1 MSVVRF
7 GSCRVLESI
16 GSGPLT
22 VVYRAEQEPIGRIV
36 AIKALRGTVAPS
48 SPLATQL
55 AREAHILARLSHP
68 GVVQLFDFVQTE
80 DAMWLVIEHVDGPS
94 LRALLDK
101 SPRGLPP
108 ESVLAIGYAITSALA
123 HAHEHG
129 VIHRDMKPANIL
141 LSKNGEVKLVDF
153 SVAHE
158 DRMPSTPEP
167 IDGTGAFG
175 TPAYMSPEQVLGEAI
190 DARTDVFS
198 LGIVLYEMICGARPF
213 DGPDARATTQRIRHD
228 APAPVTRVA
237 PGTPLAL
244 AQIVDRCLEKNV
256 EERPPT
262 AAALGEQLWAVADEL
277 GVSIGAREV
286 ASALLRAGFVDRVE
300 AASTGQHRAV
310 VAPSAPGVGRAALG
324 HLFVLAAMVAGGG
337 AIQTTAQAESPQDR
351 GEPLELVPEHG
362 ASIRVVARP
371 WATVFVDGQEIDVT
385 PFARPI
391 PVRPGEHDVLLRH
404 PSAPDEHRT
413 VKLGAGESAMVEV
426 ELKVPEAPTR
436 PAPSASAPPAPTTP
450 LPRRNVRSAIRCEV
464 RRKFRGGRFR
474 SKVNT
479 LENKGKVAW
488 HVACSSYPLARKR
501 RRALLGGWTSVH
513 HRLAAPARALEAF
526 PCGNSVPGRCSRSP

>member
-1 MSVVRF
+1 VSVVRF

-55 AREAHILARLSHP
+55 DREAHILARLSHP
-68 GVVQLFDFVQTE
+68 GVVSLYDFVKTD
-80 DAMWLVIEHVDGPS
+80 DAMWLVLEHVDGPS
-94 LRALLDK
+94 LRELLAK
-101 SPRGLPP
+101 SPRGLAP
-108 ESVLAIGYAITSALA
+108 ESVIAIGYAIASALA

-141 LSKNGEVKLVDF
+141 LSKKGEVKLVDF

-158 DRMPSTPEP
+158 DRLPSTPEP

-198 LGIVLYEMICGARPF
+198 LGIVLYEMLCGSRPF

-228 APAPVTRVA
+228 APAPITRVA

-244 AQIVDRCLEKNV
+244 AQIVDRCLEKHA
-256 EERPPT
+256 EERPPS
-262 AAALGEQLWAVADEL
+262 AAALGEQLAAVADEL
-277 GVSIGAREV
+277 GISLGSREIGA
-286 ASALLRAGFVDRVE
+286 ALLRAGFVDRVE
-300 AASTGQHRAV
+300 ATSTGQHRV
-310 VAPSAPGVGRAALG
+310 VAAPAPPGVGRAAIG

-351 GEPLELVPEHG
+351 GEPLELVPDKAG
-362 ASIRVVARP
+362 SIRVVARP
-371 WATVFVDGQEIDVT
+371 WATVFVDGQEVDVT

-391 PVRPGEHDVLLRH
+391 PVRAGEHDVMLRH
-404 PSAPDEHRT
+404 PAAADEHRV
-413 VKLGAGESAMVEV
+413 VKLRAGESALVEV
-426 ELKVPEAPTR
+426 EMKVPEPPPK
-436 PAPSASAPPAPTTP
+436 PAPSSSAPPAPTTP
-450 LPRRNVRSAIRCEV
+450 
-464 RRKFRGGRFR
+464 
-474 SKVNT
+474 
-479 LENKGKVAW
+479 
-488 HVACSSYPLARKR
+488 
-501 RRALLGGWTSVH
+501 
-513 HRLAAPARALEAF
+513 
-526 PCGNSVPGRCSRSP
+526 